1 MGTQMKISNETKVG
15 VLTVIAVVLL
25 IVGFN
30 YLKGRNVFE
39 STKKIYAVFTDLGS
53 LEKSNE
59 VKINGLPI
67 GTVFQ
72 KKEKDKDVSAIVVTI
87 NLTRDINIPVNSVAY
102 IASNLVGSSYIVI
115 ERGNA
120 SQMMQDGDTIQ
131 TRKETSFLGDVKAQL
146 DPTISSV
153 REILDSLKNTLAG
166 VNNVLDY
173 NTRQHLRQTIANL
186 DSTSVAL
193 HYYFQVD
200 KGPLSKTLSNVESIA
215 EQLKTSMGAIEIAAE
230 NAKVFTSRL
239 ALVDI
244 QKTADTLNLVITQL
258 KQLSTSLNNGEG
270 TAGALLKERALYD
283 HLQQTIVSAEI
294 LLDDI
299 RVHPRRY
306 ASFSLFSKKDKSSP
320 LQKPLEKDS
329 ILKNNH

>member
-1 MGTQMKISNETKVG
+1 MKISNETKVG
-15 VLTVIAVVLL
+15 ALTVIAVVLL

-72 KKEKDKDVSAIVVTI
+72 KKEKDKNVSAIVVTI

-115 ERGNA
+115 ERGTS

-186 DSTSVAL
+186 DSTSAAL
-193 HYYFQVD
+193 HYYFQPD
-200 KGPLSKTLSNVESIA
+200 NGSLSRTLNNIENISERLKASIA
-215 EQLKTSMGAIEIAAE
+215 AIEVSAE
-230 NAKVFTSRL
+230 NTKVFTNRL
-239 ALVDI
+239 ASVDI
-244 QKTADTLNLVITQL
+244 QKTADTLYFVINQL
-258 KQLSTSLNNGEG
+258 KQLTTSLNNGEG
-270 TAGALLKERALYD
+270 TAGALLKERVLYEQ
-283 HLQQTIVSAEI
+283 LQHTILSAEI

-299 RVHPRRY
+299 RVHPKRY
-306 ASFSLFSKKDKSSP
+306 ASFSLFRKKDKSSP

-329 ILKNNH
+329 ILKKNP